1 MQLKMLS
8 QQMSLNNMLL
18 SPMIIQN
25 CTALKSIVTFCFCDS
40 KSSMPKTDKI
50 YKYKFPPLDYPELAK
65 TSSNVKVN
73 LILGVNL

>member
-18 SPMIIQN
+18 SPMITQN
-25 CTALKSIVTFCFCDS
+25 CSAFKGIVTFCFYDS
-40 KSSMPKTDKI
+40 KSSVPEIDKI
-50 YKYKFPPLDYPELAK
+50 YNYKFLPLDDTELAK

-73 LILGVNL
+73 LI